1 MKKTYISP
9 ALAVYCLQTEQSL
22 LVTLSAD
29 PGNTGNTVDYDT
41 EWDTNKKQPGFAG
54 DMWDDMGEIGNF

>member
-9 ALAVYCLQTEQSL
+9 SMAVYSLQTEQSL

-29 PGNTGNTVDYDT
+29 PGNTGYTVDDDT
-41 EWDTNKKQPGFAG
+41 EWDTNKKQPDFGGFDWEAEA
-54 DMWDDMGEIGNF
+54 DE

>member
-9 ALAVYCLQTEQSL
+9 AMAVYCLQTEQSL

-29 PGNTGNTVDYDT
+29 PGSTGNTVDYDT

>member
-9 ALAVYCLQTEQSL
+9 AMAVYSLQTEQSL

-29 PGNTGNTVDYDT
+29 PGNTGNTVDDDT
-41 EWDTNKKQPGFAG
+41 QWDTNKKQPGFAG

>member
-22 LVTLSAD
+22 LVTMSAD
-29 PGNTGNTVDYDT
+29 SGSTGNTVDDDT
-41 EWDTNKKQPGFAG
+41 EWDTNQKQPDFGGFDWEAEA
-54 DMWDDMGEIGNF
+54 DE

>member
-22 LVTLSAD
+22 LLTLSAD
-29 PGNTGNTVDYDT
+29 PGNTGYTVDDDT
-41 EWDTNKKQPGFAG
+41 EWDTDKKQPDFGGFDWEAEA
-54 DMWDDMGEIGNF
+54 DE

>member
-9 ALAVYCLQTEQSL
+9 ALAVYSLQTEQSL

-41 EWDTNKKQPGFAG
+41 EWDTNKTQPDFGGFDWEAEA
-54 DMWDDMGEIGNF
+54 DE

>member
-1 MKKTYISP
+1 M
-9 ALAVYCLQTEQSL
+9 AVYCLQTEQSL

-29 PGNTGNTVDYDT
+29 PGSTGNTVDYDT

-54 DMWDDMGEIGNF
+54 SMWDNMGETGNF

>member
-9 ALAVYCLQTEQSL
+9 AMAVYSLQTEQSL

-29 PGNTGNTVDYDT
+29 PGNTGYTVDDDT
-41 EWDTNKKQPGFAG
+41 EWDTKKKQPDFGGFDWEAEA
-54 DMWDDMGEIGNF
+54 DE

>member
-9 ALAVYCLQTEQSL
+9 AMAVYSLQTEQSL

-29 PGNTGNTVDYDT
+29 PGNTGYTVDDDT
-41 EWDTNKKQPGFAG
+41 EWDTSKKQPDFGGFDWEAEA
-54 DMWDDMGEIGNF
+54 DE

>member
-9 ALAVYCLQTEQSL
+9 AMAVYCLQTEQSL

-29 PGNTGNTVDYDT
+29 PGNTGYTVGDDT
-41 EWDTNKKQPGFAG
+41 EWDTNKKQPDFGGFDWEAEA
-54 DMWDDMGEIGNF
+54 DE